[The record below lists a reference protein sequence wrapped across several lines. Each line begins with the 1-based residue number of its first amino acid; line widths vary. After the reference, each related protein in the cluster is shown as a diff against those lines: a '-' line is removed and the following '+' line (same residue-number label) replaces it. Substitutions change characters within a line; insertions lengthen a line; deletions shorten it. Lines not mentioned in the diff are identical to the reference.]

1 MARKPSNILYSVDET
16 PPISTMVILAIQH
29 AALALL
35 FVVYPLVAA
44 HEAGLDFGQ
53 TQILITGCI
62 IFMGLATILQ
72 CLPRY
77 GAGILLVQLPNTVHM
92 PLAVQCMALGGPA
105 MYAGMA
111 LVAAGSQLV
120 LTRFLGVL
128 RVVFPPEVCG
138 VAVTMLGVSL
148 ASPAI
153 RRTFGLVQDGGA
165 AAIDPRYPLVS
176 LTALTI
182 IVLLAIFSRGTLKL
196 FAVVIGAG
204 AGWILAEFSGLTA
217 LDVRPDFSAL
227 AVIDLPHVGW
237 PGLAFSWA
245 ILPAAILTGIISSI
259 DMIGSVVSMQ
269 RIDDAD
275 WRRVD
280 MKAAEGAIRG
290 NALGDVGAALS
301 GGFAS
306 GSSSG
311 SIGVA
316 FATGVTAWRVGIG
329 AGLLILLA
337 AFSPRL
343 VALLT
348 IIPSPVIGA
357 ILLYSAAFLIVA
369 GMDLILSRRLSD
381 RRIFTVGFAVLAGLA
396 VAILPELI
404 ESTPAWIRP
413 ILESPLSVSTAF
425 AILLN
430 MFFRIG
436 ISQEAGVTVK
446 AGDNTFEASTEFLER
461 QGDLWGA
468 RRDVIAGAIPL
479 AAEATEMLLDTG
491 LAQDELELRA
501 RFDEM
506 NFDVSVLYAGEAI
519 EIPTTRPSPEDLLGD
534 TQAVARFVGYMLSK
548 RADRL
553 VLGKSGDKQM
563 LTLRFQH

>member
-1 MARKPSNILYSVDET
+1 MARKPPNILYGADET
-16 PPISTMVILAIQH
+16 PPAATIAILSVQH

-35 FVVYPLVAA
+35 FVIYPLVAA
-44 HEAGLDFGQ
+44 HEAGLSFDQ

-62 IFMGLATILQ
+62 IFMGVATILQ
-72 CLPRY
+72 SLPRL
-77 GAGILLVQLPNTVHM
+77 GAGMLLVQLPNTAHM

-111 LVAAGSQLV
+111 LVAAVSQLV

-138 VAVTMLGVSL
+138 VAVTMIGVSL
-148 ASPAI
+148 AAPAI
-153 RRTFGLVQDGGA
+153 RRTFGLMQDGA
-165 AAIDPRYPLVS
+165 VIDPRYPLVS
-176 LTALTI
+176 LAALAI
-182 IVLLAIFSRGTLKL
+182 IVLLAIFSRGMLKL
-196 FAVVIGAG
+196 FAVVIGAA
-204 AGWILAEFSGLTA
+204 AGWILAEVTGLTA
-217 LDVRPDFSAL
+217 LDARPDFGAL
-227 AVIDLPHVGW
+227 AMIDLPHVGW

-245 ILPAAILTGIISSI
+245 IVPAAILTGIISSI
-259 DMIGSVVSMQ
+259 DMIGTVVSMQ

-280 MKAAEGAIRG
+280 MKAAGGAIRG
-290 NALGDVGAALS
+290 NAVGDIGAALS

-306 GSSSG
+306 GSSSA
-311 SIGVA
+311 SIGIA

-329 AGLLILLA
+329 AGLLILLS

-348 IIPSPVIGA
+348 VIPSPVIGA

-369 GMDLILSRRLSD
+369 GMDLVMSRRLSD

-396 VAILPELI
+396 VALLPELI
-404 ESTPAWIRP
+404 ESTPEWIRP

-430 MFFRIG
+430 LFFRLG
-436 ISQEAGVTVK
+436 ISQEAGVKVTVQ
-446 AGDNTFEASTEFLER
+446 DNPFDASTHFLEH

-468 RRDVIAGAIPL
+468 RRDVIANAIPL

-491 LAQDELELRA
+491 LAQDEVELRA

-506 NFDVSVLYAGEAI
+506 NFDVSVLYSGEPI
-519 EIPTTRPSPEDLLGD
+519 EIPTIRPSPEDLLGD

-553 VLGKSGDKQM
+553 VLGKSGDRQM
-563 LTLRFQH
+563 LTLRFEH

>member
-1 MARKPSNILYSVDET
+1 MARKPSNILYGVNET

-44 HEAGLDFGQ
+44 AEAGLSFDQ

-105 MYAGMA
+105 MYAGMS
-111 LVAAGSQLV
+111 LVAACSQLV

-128 RVVFPPEVCG
+128 RVLFPPEVCG

-153 RRTFGLVQDGGA
+153 RRTFGMVQDGA
-165 AAIDPRYPLVS
+165 VAVDPRYPLVS
-176 LTALTI
+176 LTALAI
-182 IVLLAIFSRGTLKL
+182 IVLLAIFSRGSLKL
-196 FAVVIGAG
+196 FAVVIGA
-204 AGWILAEFSGLTA
+204 AVGWILAEVTGLTA
-217 LDVRPDFSAL
+217 LDARPDFGAL
-227 AVIDLPHVGW
+227 AIIDLPHIGW

-245 ILPAAILTGIISSI
+245 IVPAAVLTGIITSI

-311 SIGVA
+311 SIGIA

-329 AGLLILLA
+329 AGLLILLS

-343 VALLT
+343 IALLT
-348 IIPSPVIGA
+348 VIPSPVIGA

-396 VAILPELI
+396 VAILPELV
-404 ESTPAWIRP
+404 ESTPEWIRP

-425 AILLN
+425 AIVLN
-430 MFFRIG
+430 LFFRLG
-436 ISQEAGVTVK
+436 ISQEAGVKVTTQ
-446 AGDNTFEASTEFLER
+446 DNAFEASTDFLER

-468 RRDVIAGAIPL
+468 RRDVIASAIPL
-479 AAEATEMLLDTG
+479 AAEAAEMLLDTG
-491 LAQDELELRA
+491 LAQDEVELRA

-506 NFDVSVLYAGEAI
+506 NFDVSVLYKGEAI
-519 EIPTTRPSPEDLLGD
+519 EIPTIRPSPEDLLGD
-534 TQAVARFVGYMLSK
+534 THAVARFVGYMLSK

-553 VLGKSGDKQM
+553 VLGKSGDRQM
-563 LTLRFQH
+563 LTLRFEH